1 MRKLHLDE
9 LERASI
15 EEFAQSDKTRIVVV
29 LDNIRSAHNVGS
41 VFRTADGFGIEKI
54 VLTGITAQPP
64 HREINKTAI
73 GATESMPWEYF
84 ENVIDAVR
92 MLEDKGYR
100 ILVAEQTDQST
111 SLHEVEIGHGDKI
124 AIVLGNEVNGVSD
137 AVIELFDTSIEIPQF
152 GTKHSFNVAVTTG
165 ILLWEISRKMRIN

>member
-84 ENVIDAVR
+84 
-92 MLEDKGYR
+92 
-100 ILVAEQTDQST
+100 
-111 SLHEVEIGHGDKI
+111 
-124 AIVLGNEVNGVSD
+124 
-137 AVIELFDTSIEIPQF
+137 
-152 GTKHSFNVAVTTG
+152 
-165 ILLWEISRKMRIN
+165 